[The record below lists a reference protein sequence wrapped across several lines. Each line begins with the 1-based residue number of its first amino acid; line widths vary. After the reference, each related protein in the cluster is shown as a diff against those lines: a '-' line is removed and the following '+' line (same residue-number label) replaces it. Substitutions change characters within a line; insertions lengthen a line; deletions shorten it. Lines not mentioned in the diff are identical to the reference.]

1 MSDILPYIGDK
12 AEVARRYALRR
23 VSYRADVH
31 GITENAPADPRV
43 VAPPSELLNDRRES
57 SRNDSLLKHCLIRT
71 RG

>member
-23 VSYRADVH
+23 VRNRADLH

-43 VAPPSELLNDRRES
+43 IAPPSKLLDDRRES
-57 SRNDSLLKHCLIRT
+57 SRNNGLDNV
-71 RG
+71 G